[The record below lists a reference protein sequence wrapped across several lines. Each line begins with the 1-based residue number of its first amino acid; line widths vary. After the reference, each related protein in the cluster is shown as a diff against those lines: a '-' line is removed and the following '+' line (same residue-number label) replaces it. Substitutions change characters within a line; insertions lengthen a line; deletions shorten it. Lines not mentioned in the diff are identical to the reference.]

1 MHVAD
6 LFEMNGFVPRMI
18 NKIYNKVCS
27 KSLIKTRETL
37 FPSTHSIKVEDIIM
51 GKLGKHII
59 LVFSRKSKL

>member
-6 LFEMNGFVPRMI
+6 LFEMNGFIPRMI
-18 NKIYNKVCS
+18 NKIYNVCS

-51 GKLGKHII
+51 GKLGKDII